1 MTADTAHD
9 NDSGEL
15 VFEEGIIGVP
25 RARRFVLMERP
36 GSPVRILRSLDI
48 EGFALPVVDPVLVD
62 PEYRP
67 RLGERILDAVRL
79 DRDCPVLLLAIAALE
94 PEGAMVNLRAPLV
107 INVRDR
113 IATQV
118 ILDDRTYSLRA
129 PLRVDTESM
138 RSAG

>member
-1 MTADTAHD
+1 MTADAAHD

-15 VFEEGIIGVP
+15 LFEEGIIGVP

-36 GSPVRILRSLDI
+36 GSPVRVLRSLDI
-48 EGFALPVVDPVLVD
+48 EGFALPVVDPALVD

-67 RLGERILDAVRL
+67 RLGERILEAVKLDAG
-79 DRDCPVLLLAIAALE
+79 CPVLLLAVAALE
-94 PEGAMVNLRAPLV
+94 PAGPTVNLRAPLV

-118 ILDDRTYSLRA
+118 ILDDRNYPLRA
-129 PLRVDTESM
+129 PLREDAESV